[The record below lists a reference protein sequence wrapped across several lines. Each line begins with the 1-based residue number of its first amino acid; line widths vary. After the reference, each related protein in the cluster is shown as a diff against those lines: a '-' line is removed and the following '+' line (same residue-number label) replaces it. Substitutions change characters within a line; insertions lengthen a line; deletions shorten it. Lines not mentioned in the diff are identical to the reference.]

1 MFLAIILLKIP
12 KFLEEGLLPL
22 PTSTKDGPINIP
34 GLPPFSAFDLPRDLI
49 GGESSPNY
57 KFYTRNTLRLGDAT
71 CILVNTFYELEKN
84 VFDVVESEI
93 LNSTMQ
99 VCVSASMASLRAEL
113 KTMQNEMIAVKE
125 EGDQAMAEKD
135 EQIEEEMTRN

>member
-1 MFLAIILLKIP
+1 M
-12 KFLEEGLLPL
+12 PL
-22 PTSTKDGPINIP
+22 PTSTKDGPVNIP
-34 GLPPFSAFDLPRDLI
+34 GLPPFSVFDLPSDLI
-49 GGESSPNY
+49 GDESSLSH

-99 VCVSASMASLRAEL
+99 VCCLRRQRMIRTERRWKAGSLVLQPRVS
-113 KTMQNEMIAVKE
+113 
-125 EGDQAMAEKD
+125 
-135 EQIEEEMTRN
+135 